1 MEITNWCEVYL
12 LITKILS
19 FFYKKGIFAGILFI
33 LNINVMHKI
42 ILSVLLSVFF
52 VFLSY
57 GAKKSDNYTII
68 VSLDAF
74 RWDYP
79 QMYSTPNLNKIE
91 QLGVKAD
98 RMKPSYPASTFP
110 NHYTLA
116 TGLVPDHHGI
126 VNNTFWDKKS
136 GIRYS
141 MGDSATRNNPAYYLG
156 EPIWITA
163 QKQGV
168 KTGNVYWV
176 GSDIAIKNTYPT
188 YYKIYDKK
196 PMISFAA
203 RVDTV
208 VSWLNKEEEDR
219 PKLIMLYFSE
229 PDGKGHHFG
238 PRSGEVGNEV
248 HYLDSLMGDLIHKIE
263 KLPIASKV
271 NVIITAD
278 HGMAEISPDRFIC
291 MKDYLPSRWVEK
303 IDGTNPTSIFTRK
316 GYRDS
321 VLMALRKVNHIKA
334 YKKEEIP
341 ASLNYGTSDR
351 IGDVVV
357 CPDCGWQFANTP
369 APIKGAHGYDP
380 NSLDMQV
387 IFYAYGPDFKKNY
400 KSKGFINVD
409 IYPLLAYLLGVNPEK
424 TDGDFNRI
432 KDILAK

>member
-303 IDGTNPTSIFTRK
+303 IDGTNPTSIFTRE
-316 GYRDS
+316 GCRDS
-321 VLMALRKVNHIKA
+321 VLMTLRKVSHVKA

-369 APIKGAHGYDP
+369 ALIKGAHGYDP

-387 IFYAYGPDFKKNY
+387 VFYAYGPDFKKNY

>member
-1 MEITNWCEVYL
+1 MRKKYLYVL
-12 LITKILS
+12 LIVYFTP
-19 FFYKKGIFAGILFI
+19 FI
-33 LNINVMHKI
+33 L
-42 ILSVLLSVFF
+42 
-52 VFLSY
+52 Y
-57 GAKKSDNYTII
+57 AKKNDNYTII

-79 QMYSTPNLNKIE
+79 QMYSTPNLNNIA
-91 QLGVKAD
+91 QIGVKAD

-126 VNNTFWDKKS
+126 VNNTFWNKKIS
-136 GIRYS
+136 IRYS

-196 PMISFAA
+196 PMIPFAA
-203 RVDTV
+203 RIDTV
-208 VSWLNKEEEDR
+208 VSWLNKKEEDR
-219 PKLIMLYFSE
+219 PRLIMLYFSE
-229 PDGKGHHFG
+229 PDGVGHHFG
-238 PRSGEVGNEV
+238 PKSREVGNEV

-291 MKDYLPSRWVEK
+291 MKDYIPSRWVDK
-303 IDGTNPTSIFTRK
+303 VDGTNPTSIFTRE
-316 GYRDS
+316 GCRDS
-321 VLMALRKVNHIKA
+321 VLMALKKVTHIKA
-334 YKKEEIP
+334 YKKEKIP

-357 CPDCGWQFANTP
+357 CPDCGWQFANAP
-369 APIKGAHGYDP
+369 ASIKGAHGYDP
-380 NSLDMQV
+380 NSPDMQV

-432 KDILAK
+432 KDVLAK

>member
-1 MEITNWCEVYL
+1 MHKFISLLFLVL
-12 LITKILS
+12 LITS
-19 FFYKKGIFAGILFI
+19 
-33 LNINVMHKI
+33 
-42 ILSVLLSVFF
+42 SVQ
-52 VFLSY
+52 

-79 QMYSTPNLNKIE
+79 QMYSTPNLDKIAKI
-91 QLGVKAD
+91 GVKAD

-116 TGLVPDHHGI
+116 TGLVPDHNGI
-126 VNNTFWDKKS
+126 VNNTFWNKKS

-203 RVDTV
+203 RIDTV
-208 VSWLNKEEEDR
+208 VSWLNKKEEDR

-238 PRSGEVGNEV
+238 PKSREVGNEV
-248 HYLDSLMGDLIHKIE
+248 HHLDSLMGDLIYKIE

-278 HGMAEISPDRFIC
+278 HGMTEISPDRFVC

-303 IDGTNPTSIFTRK
+303 VDGTNPTSIFTRE

-321 VLMALRKVNHIKA
+321 VLMNLRKVAHIKA
-334 YKKEEIP
+334 YMKEEIP

-357 CPDCGWQFANTP
+357 CPDCGWQFANAL

-380 NSLDMQV
+380 NSPDMQV

-409 IYPLLAYLLGVNPEK
+409 IYPLLAYLLRVNPEK

>member
-1 MEITNWCEVYL
+1 MHKFISSFL
-12 LITKILS
+12 LI
-19 FFYKKGIFAGILFI
+19 
-33 LNINVMHKI
+33 
-42 ILSVLLSVFF
+42 
-52 VFLSY
+52 VFLTSSVY

-79 QMYSTPNLNKIE
+79 QMYSTPNLDKVACI
-91 QLGVKAD
+91 GVKAES
-98 RMKPSYPASTFP
+98 MQPSYPASTFP

-126 VNNTFWDKKS
+126 VNNTFWNKKT
-136 GIRYS
+136 GVLYS

-188 YYKIYDKK
+188 YYKNYDKK
-196 PMISFAA
+196 PMIPFAA

-208 VSWLNKEEEDR
+208 ISWLNKKKEDR
-219 PKLIMLYFSE
+219 PRLIMLYFSE
-229 PDGKGHHFG
+229 PDGKGHYFG
-238 PRSGEVGNEV
+238 PKSREVGNEV
-248 HYLDSLMGDLIHKIE
+248 HYLDSLMGDLMHKIKE
-263 KLPIASKV
+263 LPIASKV
-271 NVIITAD
+271 NVIITSD
-278 HGMAEISPDRFIC
+278 HGMADISLERVVRVS
-291 MKDYLPSRWVEK
+291 DYITSRWVEK
-303 IDGTNPTSIFTRK
+303 IDGSNPTSIFTRQ
-316 GYRDS
+316 GCQDS
-321 VLMALRKVNHIKA
+321 VLFALNNVDHIKV
-334 YKKEEIP
+334 YKKENIP
-341 ASLNYGTSDR
+341 TSLHYGTSDR

-357 CPDCGWQFANTP
+357 CPDCGWQFSDHP
-369 APIKGAHGYDP
+369 SKLMGAHGYDP
-380 NSLDMQV
+380 ACPEMQV
-387 IFYAYGPDFKKNY
+387 IFYAYGPDFKKSY
-400 KSKGFINVD
+400 KSKGFVNVD

>member
-1 MEITNWCEVYL
+1 MKRLKL
-12 LITKILS
+12 LILI
-19 FFYKKGIFAGILFI
+19 IFLVPSAQ
-33 LNINVMHKI
+33 
-42 ILSVLLSVFF
+42 
-52 VFLSY
+52 

-79 QMYSTPNLNKIE
+79 QMYSTPNLNKIA
-91 QLGVKAD
+91 QIGVKAD

-126 VNNTFWDKKS
+126 VNNTFWNKKS

-141 MGDSATRNNPAYYLG
+141 MGDSVTRNNPAYYLG

-188 YYKIYDKK
+188 YYKVYDKK

-203 RVDTV
+203 RIDTV
-208 VSWLNKEEEDR
+208 VSWLNKKEEDR
-219 PKLIMLYFSE
+219 PRLIMLYFSE

-238 PRSGEVGNEV
+238 PKSREVGNEV
-248 HYLDSLMGDLIHKIE
+248 HYLDSLMGDLMHKIE

-278 HGMAEISPDRFIC
+278 HGMTEISSDRFVC

-303 IDGTNPTSIFTRK
+303 VDGTNPTSIFTRE

-321 VLMALRKVNHIKA
+321 VLMALKKVSHIKA

-341 ASLNYGTSDR
+341 ISLNYGTSDR

-357 CPDCGWQFANTP
+357 CPDCGWQFANAP

-380 NSLDMQV
+380 NSPDMQV

-409 IYPLLAYLLGVNPEK
+409 VYPLLAYLLGVNPEK

-432 KDILAK
+432 KGVLAKYHGK

>member
-1 MEITNWCEVYL
+1 MHKLISL
-12 LITKILS
+12 LIL
-19 FFYKKGIFAGILFI
+19 ALF
-33 LNINVMHKI
+33 LV
-42 ILSVLLSVFF
+42 SSAQ
-52 VFLSY
+52 

-79 QMYSTPNLNKIE
+79 QMYSTPNLNKIA
-91 QLGVKAD
+91 QIGVKAD

-116 TGLVPDHHGI
+116 TGLVPNHHGI
-126 VNNTFWDKKS
+126 VNNTFWNKKS

-208 VSWLNKEEEDR
+208 VSWLNKKEEDR
-219 PKLIMLYFSE
+219 PRLIMLYFSE

-238 PRSGEVGNEV
+238 PKSREVGNEV

-278 HGMAEISPDRFIC
+278 HGMAEISPDRFVC

-303 IDGTNPTSIFTRK
+303 VDGTNPTSIFTRE
-316 GYRDS
+316 GCRDS
-321 VLMALRKVNHIKA
+321 VLMTLRKVSHIKA

-357 CPDCGWQFANTP
+357 CPDCGWQFANAP

-380 NSLDMQV
+380 NSPDMQV
-387 IFYAYGPDFKKNY
+387 IFYAYGPDFKKHY

-432 KDILAK
+432 KGVLAK